1 MRRYNYKNHSEI
13 PPYMADYITDVVGTV
28 ETVEEVSLN
37 QINDF
42 LNGLEEWYEDDVELL
57 DSTYAMTMH

>member
-13 PPYMADYITDVVGTV
+13 PPYMADYLTDVVGTV
-28 ETVEEVSLN
+28 ETVEEVPLN